1 MTERTSNKDQP
12 YSTSDACDRPL
23 TKEFSPA
30 NLVAKVVT
38 EPLLAQALTPAVERF
53 ARTGYGPQQVFGYH
67 DWTHIEETRAA
78 VQELVEECIAGG
90 IPVQSTVLDHAA
102 LLHDIHS
109 GVRYDFFGF
118 SSAEQ
123 LSAHVA
129 YNFLREQGATEE
141 HARHVERIILATHY
155 LFDPRSTEEI
165 IMRAADL
172 KNVGGPFDQ
181 FLKKSQQLHREHLA
195 MSNQGESFEVFAVR
209 SIRFLA
215 LYAWRYL
222 TLRPGQKLG
231 THSRYWHRNAVRNLI
246 ELFALVRGGR
256 QKIRVVVQLGLE
268 MGLSRLPRTDEF
280 LLGIDG
286 DSVAL
291 ELQVN
296 ALRMLAL
303 SKSTRSVALVVPGA
317 LSDLPLMDNSVDEL
331 VIAEALPFDVVCE
344 LAARVLSDGGEAL
357 FPNPGEGSGTDPHRV
372 SQQYNLLE
380 LTPTQGRSGKLW
392 RLRKI

>member
-1 MTERTSNKDQP
+1 
-12 YSTSDACDRPL
+12 
-23 TKEFSPA
+23 
-30 NLVAKVVT
+30 
-38 EPLLAQALTPAVERF
+38 
-53 ARTGYGPQQVFGYH
+53 
-67 DWTHIEETRAA
+67 
-78 VQELVEECIAGG
+78 
-90 IPVQSTVLDHAA
+90 
-102 LLHDIHS
+102 
-109 GVRYDFFGF
+109 
-118 SSAEQ
+118 
-123 LSAHVA
+123 
-129 YNFLREQGATEE
+129 
-141 HARHVERIILATHY
+141 
-155 LFDPRSTEEI
+155 
-165 IMRAADL
+165 
-172 KNVGGPFDQ
+172 
-181 FLKKSQQLHREHLA
+181 
-195 MSNQGESFEVFAVR
+195 
-209 SIRFLA
+209 
-215 LYAWRYL
+215 
-222 TLRPGQKLG
+222 
-231 THSRYWHRNAVRNLI
+231 
-246 ELFALVRGGR
+246 
-256 QKIRVVVQLGLE
+256 VQLGLE
-268 MGLSRLPRTDEF
+268 KGLSRLPRTDEF